1 MNDRTTDDKHIIRLR
16 GKYAMAV
23 RYGDP
28 EKIAETKRDLATA
41 NLEKYISKVVADAPP
56 LTAEQRA
63 HLAALL
69 IGGEVK

>member
-1 MNDRTTDDKHIIRLR
+1 MNDSTTDEKHIIRLR

-23 RYGDP
+23 RRGDP
-28 EKIAETKRDLATA
+28 EKIAETKRNLATA

-56 LTAEQRA
+56 LTEDQRE

-69 IGGEVK
+69 SGGAK